1 VPAPLPIHR
10 IARVLWLSMVVM
22 GLMAVVVGLV
32 LSFIQ
37 VGTEDARDLT
47 RLSTYTQGLQFMG

>member
-1 VPAPLPIHR
+1 M
-10 IARVLWLSMVVM
+10 ARVLWLSMVVM
-22 GLMAVVVGLV
+22 GLMAVVIGLV

-37 VGTEDARDLT
+37 VGTEAARDLT